1 MGNTSQRVQLFS
13 YEKINSGDIMHKMV
27 TIVNNCIVHLKIA
40 EKVCL
45 KCSHTHT
52 HSQRLLREIMEV
64 LTDFSMV
71 IIS

>member
-1 MGNTSQRVQLFS
+1 
-13 YEKINSGDIMHKMV
+13 MHKMV

-45 KCSHTHT
+45 KCSQHTHTHTHT

-64 LTDFSMV
+64 LTTLV
-71 IIS
+71 W